1 MTRDWSIIWTNIVAM
16 AGQTFYTK
24 GEEPFTYHIEGTRI
38 LVSRTDYPISG
49 PRNIRKALELWPVP
63 GPSKLGSVRGA
74 SYIWGLL
81 NDQRIVADTKWYG
94 CQLIDTSILPECK
107 KFAAF
112 QARKLTDDRVHVRSK
127 SGAVNLTLSADEA
140 RAHFKLALAA

>member
-1 MTRDWSIIWTNIVAM
+1 MTRDWSVIWANIVAL

-24 GEEPFTYHIEGTRI
+24 GEEPFTYHVKSGRI
-38 LVSRTDYPISG
+38 HVSRTDYPISG
-49 PRNIRKALELWPVP
+49 ARNVRKALELWPVS

-74 SYIWGLL
+74 SYIWALL
-81 NDQRIVADTKWYG
+81 NDQRVVASTKWYS

-112 QARKLTDDRVHVRSK
+112 QARKLQGGRVHVRSK
-127 SGAVNLTLSADEA
+127 SGAVNLTLSADDA
-140 RAHFKLALAA
+140 RVHFKLALAA